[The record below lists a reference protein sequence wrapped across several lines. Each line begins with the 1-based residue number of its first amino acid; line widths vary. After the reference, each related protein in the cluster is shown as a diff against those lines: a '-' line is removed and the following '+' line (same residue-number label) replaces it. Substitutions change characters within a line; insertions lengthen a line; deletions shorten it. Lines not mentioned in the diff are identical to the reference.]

1 MKFTVCGSGDAIGVP
16 GVFCRCANCMS
27 ARRNGGREKRSR
39 TGFLLGNTIKFDFG
53 PDTPM
58 QAREQGFDLAELKYL
73 FVTHSHSDHFCPEE
87 LWNQTLGIFREEP
100 VLTVFGNAATLAALA
115 SYHAFGI
122 PIRSRLLHSGETV
135 RIGPVE
141 VTAIA
146 TKHIPTEECLMY
158 LIETPGENVLIATDS
173 DRFPE
178 SAYTLL
184 QGHRVDHLFID
195 ATWGVKHRENEG
207 HMGLSAIRDVVVRLL
222 AQNTL
227 HGASYVR
234 PIHISHLVPPS
245 KGDSAVKEM
254 ETLQIE
260 WSYDGLTLK
269 LF

>member
-1 MKFTVCGSGDAIGVP
+1 M
-16 GVFCRCANCMS
+16 
-27 ARRNGGREKRSR
+27 
-39 TGFLLGNTIKFDFG
+39 
-53 PDTPM
+53 
-58 QAREQGFDLAELKYL
+58 
-73 FVTHSHSDHFCPEE
+73 
-87 LWNQTLGIFREEP
+87 
-100 VLTVFGNAATLAALA
+100 
-115 SYHAFGI
+115 
-122 PIRSRLLHSGETV
+122 
-135 RIGPVE
+135 IGPVE

-222 AQNTL
+222 AQNIL
-227 HGASYVR
+227 HKASYVR
-234 PIHISHLVPPS
+234 PIHISHLAPPS
-245 KGDSAVKEM
+245 KGDSAVKEI